1 MTQFQR
7 RLGPVLL
14 ISLCLC
20 GMQARA
26 ATATGSMLVSAT
38 VLSTCLVAVLPMAF
52 GNYDTTQNDAQ
63 ADVTVTCTG
72 TTPWTLDIDGG
83 GSGSISARE
92 MTDGGSESLDY
103 QLYTDAGRTTVF
115 GDGATG
121 DTATGTGSG
130 LPQTVTVY
138 GRVPASQFPAAGAY
152 TDTVTVT
159 LTY

>member
-1 MTQFQR
+1 MTQFLR
-7 RLGPVLL
+7 RLVPVLL
-14 ISLCLC
+14 LGLCLA
-20 GMQARA
+20 GAQARA
-26 ATATGSMLVSAT
+26 ATATGSMVVSAT

-52 GNYDTTQNDAQ
+52 GNYDATENDAQ

-92 MTDGGSESLDY
+92 MTDGGSETLGY

-115 GDGATG
+115 GDGVTG
-121 DTATGTGSG
+121 DTVAGTGTG
-130 LPQTVTVY
+130 LAQTVTVY